1 LVNLLSWETYVNKS
15 DVLEDAIFTMDR
27 GDLDAYPDG
36 VITLAPDGSIVRYN
50 KTEASLAR
58 RTADETI
65 GRNFFTDVAP
75 CTAVKDFQGRFDA
88 FVANKSLAVERFD
101 FVFRFAWGRQDV
113 AITMLR
119 KPGNDEVTLIVA
131 RRSAANT

>member
-1 LVNLLSWETYVNKS
+1 MECIVNKS
-15 DVLEDAIFTMDR
+15 DVVEEKIFAMDR
-27 GDLDAYPDG
+27 AALDAYPDG

-58 RTADETI
+58 RSAEETI

-88 FVANKSLAVERFD
+88 FVANKFAAVDRFD

-113 AITMLR
+113 SITMLR
-119 KPGNDEVTLIVA
+119 KPESDEVTLIVA
-131 RRSAANT
+131 RRSEAKA

>member
-1 LVNLLSWETYVNKS
+1 MNKS
-15 DVLEDAIFTMDR
+15 DVLDDTIF
-27 GDLDAYPDG
+27 DLDRHALDGYPDG
-36 VITLAPDGSIVRYN
+36 VITLAPDGAIVRYN

-58 RTADETI
+58 RSADETI
-65 GRNFFTDVAP
+65 GLNFFTDIAP

-88 FVANKSLAVERFD
+88 FVANKAAAVERFD

-119 KPGNDEVTLIVA
+119 KAGNDEVTLIVA
-131 RRSAANT
+131 RRSAANS